1 MPHATSHMSAI
12 SEPPRAVADD
22 PIETHIRP
30 RLPVDLRLTLGP
42 VIGRGGTAAVD
53 GRGVWWRAA
62 RTPAGPATMSLTPER
77 GGFHARAWGPGAA
90 WAIEAASALV
100 GCQDSLDGFDPP
112 PGIVRDVH
120 RRLPGLRVGRSH
132 LVFDAL
138 VPVVLAQKVTGL
150 EAGRAWTGLVRAFG
164 EPAPGPAG
172 RTGPP
177 GGLRVPPPAEALA
190 ALPYHSFHRFG
201 VEMRRANVIRRSAA
215 EAPRL
220 ERATD
225 MTPSAGRLYLQRF
238 PGIGP
243 WTAAEV
249 ALVALGDADAVSVG
263 DYHIPNTVSWAMA
276 GEPRGTDER
285 MLELL
290 APFEGHRG
298 RVIRLLE
305 AAGLTAPKFGPR
317 SPVRSIRRL

>member
-1 MPHATSHMSAI
+1 MSAI
-12 SEPPRAVADD
+12 SERPSAAAND
-22 PIETHIRP
+22 PVETHIRP
-30 RLPVDLRLTLGP
+30 RRPVDLRLSLAP
-42 VIGRGGTAAVD
+42 VIGAGGTSAID
-53 GRGVWWRAA
+53 GRGSWWRAT

-77 GGFHARAWGPGAA
+77 GGFHVLAWGPGAT
-90 WAIEAASALV
+90 WAIEAAPGLV
-100 GCQDSLDGFDPP
+100 GCHDSLEGFEPP
-112 PGIVRDVH
+112 PGVVRDVH
-120 RRLPGLRVGRSH
+120 RRLPGLRIGRSQ
-132 LVFDAL
+132 LVFESL
-138 VPVVLAQKVTGL
+138 VPVVLAQKVTGV
-150 EAGRAWTGLVRAFG
+150 EAGRAWSGLVRALG

-172 RTGPP
+172 VRKRLRLPP
-177 GGLRVPPPAEALA
+177 SADRLA
-190 ALPYHSFHRFG
+190 ALPYQSFHRFG
-201 VEMRRANVIRRSAA
+201 VEMRRANVIRRAAA

-220 ERATD
+220 ERAVGLSG
-225 MTPSAGRLYLQRF
+225 PEARRYLRRF

-263 DYHIPNTVSWAMA
+263 DYHIPNRVCWALA

-305 AAGLTAPKFGPR
+305 AAGLTAPKFAPR
-317 SPVRSIRRL
+317 STARSIAGL